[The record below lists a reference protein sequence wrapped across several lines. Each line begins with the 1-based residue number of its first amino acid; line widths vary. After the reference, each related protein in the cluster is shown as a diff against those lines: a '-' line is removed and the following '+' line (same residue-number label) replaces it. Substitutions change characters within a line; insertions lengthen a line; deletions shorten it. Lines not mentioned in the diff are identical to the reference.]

1 MTPSELIYQF
11 GRPIAYYPGLVPY
24 LGSVNAVILFCQ
36 FFYWTGKETSEFG
49 IFKTTEEIESETG
62 LTYEEQLTARK
73 KLKQAGVLKE
83 TNKRLEHRIYYQID
97 TDRLDGM
104 LSQPIDKSPNG
115 ENPFREAGKAQLAK
129 EEKPKPPARDSLT
142 GGQGI
147 PHFDHTEITTEI
159 TTEKRTRKAAKS
171 SVIDFS
177 AFPMAVSPEIWDDY
191 LKHRKAKRAP
201 ITQTV
206 VNMLGKELR
215 KAAASGWSVDDA
227 LSEAMAAG
235 WQGFKFEWLQNRSR
249 PQNQYAG
256 NTGMSRQEALE
267 ARNAQVADDFVN
279 GGYAYAG
286 S

>member
-73 KLKQAGVLKE
+73 KLKQTGVLKE

-97 TDRLDGM
+97 TGRLDGM

-115 ENPFREAGKAQLAK
+115 ESPFRETGKLQLAN

-147 PHFDHTEITTEI
+147 PHFDHTEITTE
-159 TTEKRTRKAAKS
+159 TTSEKRTRKAVKS
-171 SVIDFS
+171 SVFDFS
-177 AFPMAVSPEIWDDY
+177 SFPMAVSPEIWEDY
-191 LKHRKAKRAP
+191 LTHRKAKRAP
-201 ITQTV
+201 MTQTV
-206 VNMLGKELR
+206 VNMLAKELN
-215 KAAASGWSVDDA
+215 KAAAAGWSVDDSLA
-227 LSEAMAAG
+227 EAMAAG

-249 PQNQYAG
+249 PQNQSAG

-267 ARNAQVADDFVN
+267 AHNARVADDFVN
-279 GGYAYAG
+279 NGR
-286 S
+286 

>member
-115 ENPFREAGKAQLAK
+115 ESPFRETGKPQLAN

-159 TTEKRTRKAAKS
+159 TTEKRTRKAAKHS
-171 SVIDFS
+171 AIDFS
-177 AFPMAVSPEIWDDY
+177 AFPMAVSSEIWDDY

-201 ITQTV
+201 MTQTV
-206 VNMLGKELR
+206 VNMLGKELS
-215 KAAASGWSVDDA
+215 KAVAAGWSVDDA

-235 WQGFKFEWLQNRSR
+235 WQGLKFEWLQNRSR
-249 PQNQYAG
+249 PQNQRAG

-279 GGYAYAG
+279 DGW
-286 S
+286 

>member
-1 MTPSELIYQF
+1 MPSELIYQF

-115 ENPFREAGKAQLAK
+115 ENPFRETGKAQLAK

-159 TTEKRTRKAAKS
+159 TTEKRTRKAVKS
-171 SVIDFS
+171 SVFDFS
-177 AFPMAVSPEIWDDY
+177 SFPMAVSPEIWEDY
-191 LKHRKAKRAP
+191 LIHRKAKRAP
-201 ITQTV
+201 MTQTV

-227 LSEAMAAG
+227 LSVTATQKQRYCAIYPVQPTAWGISQMTSGPYLDVTAAMMLLMG
-235 WQGFKFEWLQNRSR
+235 GCH
-249 PQNQYAG
+249 
-256 NTGMSRQEALE
+256 M
-267 ARNAQVADDFVN
+267 N
-279 GGYAYAG
+279 GGRRRLC
-286 S
+286 

>member
-73 KLKQAGVLKE
+73 KLKHAGVLKE

-97 TDRLDGM
+97 TGRLDGM

-115 ENPFREAGKAQLAK
+115 ESPFRETGKPQLAN

-159 TTEKRTRKAAKS
+159 TTEKRTRKAAKNS
-171 SVIDFS
+171 AIDFS
-177 AFPMAVSPEIWDDY
+177 AFPMAVSSEIWDDY

-201 ITQTV
+201 MTQTV
-206 VNMLGKELR
+206 VNMLGKELS
-215 KAAASGWSVDDA
+215 KAVAAGWSVDDA

-235 WQGFKFEWLQNRSR
+235 WQGLKFEWLQNRSR
-249 PQNQYAG
+249 PQNQCAG

-267 ARNAQVADDFVN
+267 AHNARVADDFVN
-279 GGYAYAG
+279 DGW
-286 S
+286 

>member
-115 ENPFREAGKAQLAK
+115 ENPFRETGKAQLAK

-159 TTEKRTRKAAKS
+159 TTEKRTRKAAKN

-249 PQNQYAG
+249 PQNQGAG

-267 ARNAQVADDFVN
+267 AHNARVADDFVN
-279 GGYAYAG
+279 DGW
-286 S
+286 

>member
-115 ENPFREAGKAQLAK
+115 ENPFRETGKAQLAK

-206 VNMLGKELR
+206 VNMLSKELR

-249 PQNQYAG
+249 PQNQYVG

-279 GGYAYAG
+279 GGW
-286 S
+286 

>member
-97 TDRLDGM
+97 TERLDGM

-115 ENPFREAGKAQLAK
+115 ENPFRETGKTQLAN
-129 EEKPKPPARDSLT
+129 EGKPQSPARDSLT

-147 PHFDHTEITTEI
+147 PHFVHTEITTEI
-159 TTEKRTRKAAKS
+159 TTEKRTRNTAKNS
-171 SVIDFS
+171 AIDFT
-177 AFPMAVSPEIWDDY
+177 AFPMAVSTDIWDDY
-191 LKHRKAKRAP
+191 LQHRKAKRAP

-206 VNMLGKELR
+206 VNMLAKELS
-215 KAAASGWSVDDA
+215 KAAAAGWSADDA

-249 PQNQYAG
+249 PQSQYVG
-256 NTGMSRQEALE
+256 NSGMSRQDALE

-279 GGYAYAG
+279 GGR
-286 S
+286 

>member
-115 ENPFREAGKAQLAK
+115 ENPFRETGKAQLAK

>member
-36 FFYWTGKETSEFG
+36 FFYWMGKESSEFG

-97 TDRLDGM
+97 TDRLDGI
-104 LSQPIDKSPNG
+104 LSQSIDKSPNG
-115 ENPFREAGKAQLAK
+115 ESPFREVGKTQLANK
-129 EEKPKPPARDSLT
+129 EKPCPPTGESLT

-159 TTEKRTRKAAKS
+159 TSEITLEKRTRKAVKS
-171 SVIDFS
+171 SVFDFS
-177 AFPMAVSPEIWDDY
+177 SFPMAASSEIWGDY

-201 ITQTV
+201 MTQTV
-206 VNMLGKELR
+206 VNMLGKELS
-215 KAAASGWSVDDA
+215 KAAAAGWSVDDA

-235 WQGFKFEWLQNRSR
+235 WQGFKFEWLQNRCR
-249 PQNQYAG
+249 PQNHYARH
-256 NTGMSRQEALE
+256 TSMSRQEVLE
-267 ARNAQVADDFVN
+267 AHNARVADDFVN
-279 GGYAYAG
+279 DGW
-286 S
+286 

>member
-115 ENPFREAGKAQLAK
+115 ENPFRETGKAQLAK

-159 TTEKRTRKAAKS
+159 TTEKRTRKAVKS
-171 SVIDFS
+171 SAIDFS

-235 WQGFKFEWLQNRSR
+235 WQGFKFEWLQNRNR

-279 GGYAYAG
+279 GGCAYAG

>member
-73 KLKQAGVLKE
+73 KLRQAGILKE

-115 ENPFREAGKAQLAK
+115 ENPFRETGKPQLAN

-171 SVIDFS
+171 SAFDFS
-177 AFPMAVSPEIWDDY
+177 SFPMAVSPEIWEDY

-206 VNMLGKELR
+206 VNMLGKELN
-215 KAAASGWSVDDA
+215 KAAAVGWSVDDA

-249 PQNQYAG
+249 TQNQYTPNA
-256 NTGMSRQEALE
+256 GMSRQEALE
-267 ARNAQVADDFVN
+267 AHNARVADDFVN
-279 GGYAYAG
+279 DGW
-286 S
+286 

>member
-97 TDRLDGM
+97 TGRLDGM
-104 LSQPIDKSPNG
+104 LSQPIDKPPNG
-115 ENPFREAGKAQLAK
+115 ESPFRETGKPQLAN

-147 PHFDHTEITTEI
+147 PHFDHTEITTE
-159 TTEKRTRKAAKS
+159 TTSEKRTRKAVKS
-171 SVIDFS
+171 SVFDFS
-177 AFPMAVSPEIWDDY
+177 SFPMAVSPEIWEDY
-191 LKHRKAKRAP
+191 LTHRKAKRAP
-201 ITQTV
+201 MTQTV
-206 VNMLGKELR
+206 VNMLAKELN
-215 KAAASGWSVDDA
+215 KAAGAGWSVDDSLA
-227 LSEAMAAG
+227 EAMAAG

-249 PQNQYAG
+249 PQNQGAG
-256 NTGMSRQEALE
+256 NTSMSRQEALE
-267 ARNAQVADDFVN
+267 AHNARVADDFVN
-279 GGYAYAG
+279 DGG
-286 S
+286 

>member
-36 FFYWTGKETSEFG
+36 LFYWTGKETSEFG

-83 TNKRLEHRIYYQID
+83 TNKRLEHRIYYQIN
-97 TDRLDGM
+97 TEQLDRS
-104 LSQPIDKSPNG
+104 LSQLIDKSPNG
-115 ENPFREAGKAQLAK
+115 ENPFGETGKAQLAN
-129 EEKPKPPARDSLT
+129 EEMPCPPAGESLT

-147 PHFDHTEITTEI
+147 PHFDHTEITSEI
-159 TTEKRTRKAAKS
+159 TSEKRTRKAAKS
-171 SVIDFS
+171 SAIDFS
-177 AFPMAVSPEIWDDY
+177 AFPTAVSPEIWEDY
-191 LKHRKAKRAP
+191 LIHRKAKRAP

-206 VNMLGKELR
+206 VNMLGKELS
-215 KAAASGWSVDDA
+215 KAVASGWSVDDA

-235 WQGFKFEWLQNRSR
+235 WQGLKFEWLQNRSR
-249 PQNQYAG
+249 PQSQYVG

-267 ARNAQVADDFVN
+267 ARNAQAADDFVN
-279 GGYAYAG
+279 DGR
-286 S
+286 

>member
-73 KLKQAGVLKE
+73 KLKQTGVLKE

-104 LSQPIDKSPNG
+104 LSQPIDNSPNG
-115 ENPFREAGKAQLAK
+115 ESPFRETGKPQLAN

-147 PHFDHTEITTEI
+147 PHFDHTEITTE
-159 TTEKRTRKAAKS
+159 TTSEKRTRKAAKS
-171 SVIDFS
+171 SAIDFS

-206 VNMLGKELR
+206 VNMLGKELN
-215 KAAASGWSVDDA
+215 KAAAAGWSVDDA
-227 LSEAMAAG
+227 LSEAMVAG

-249 PQNQYAG
+249 TQNQYIPNA
-256 NTGMSRQEALE
+256 GMSRQEALE
-267 ARNAQVADDFVN
+267 AHNARVADDFVN
-279 GGYAYAG
+279 GGW
-286 S
+286 